1 MNQLRSP
8 GPKEGSGRQK
18 TEEEGEVAKVAL
30 EISDTSEETVN
41 INETTVKETEPAEN
55 AENTE
60 KLGNGIMV
68 YEIFFSL
75 WLWRICSLIVISAT
89 EPTLLKLG

>member
-8 GPKEGSGRQK
+8 GPKEWSGRQK
-18 TEEEGEVAKVAL
+18 TEDEGEVAKVAL

-60 KLGNGIMV
+60 KLGN
-68 YEIFFSL
+68 
-75 WLWRICSLIVISAT
+75 
-89 EPTLLKLG
+89 

>member
-30 EISDTSEETVN
+30 DISDTSEETVN

-68 YEIFFSL
+68 YEFFFL
-75 WLWRICSLIVISAT
+75 HFGFGESAV
-89 EPTLLKLG
+89 